1 MNIKGGSVALCLA
14 VACVQ
19 LEVGGATQVRV
30 DPNHQREAIAHYRS
44 GQEFLHWE
52 QLDEAIKE
60 FSTAVSLDPM
70 LALAYYSLGQTEMKL
85 KRYRE
90 AIDAFLA
97 CRQAFQNLQSLASK
111 DQSAAEQV
119 RDDEIRELQDTIRRI
134 QSGQIKVGGQPEIFK
149 LEARIADLE
158 RMKMRGLGTDQVPSA
173 VSLALGSAYFRTGE
187 LADAEREYNAA
198 IRVNPKFGEAH
209 NNLAVVY
216 MMTNRLAE
224 AEREVKLAEAAGYPV
239 AQGLKDEIKKKK
251 GGGGEEESNLYL
263 VVDNL
268 FTL

>member
-1 MNIKGGSVALCLA
+1 MNIKDAAIALCLA
-14 VACVQ
+14 AACVQ
-19 LEVGGATQVRV
+19 VAAGRAPQVRA
-30 DPNHQREAIAHYRS
+30 DATRQREAVKHYRS
-44 GQEFLHWE
+44 GQELLHWE
-52 QLDEAIKE
+52 RLDEAITE

-70 LALAYYSLGQTEMKL
+70 LALAHYSLGQTEMKL

-90 AIDAFLA
+90 AIAAFLA
-97 CRQAFQNLQSLASK
+97 CRQAFQDLLSVASK

-149 LEARIADLE
+149 LEARIAELE

-187 LADAEREYNAA
+187 LGDAEREYGAA

-216 MMTNRLAE
+216 MMTNRLVE
-224 AEREVKLAEAAGYPV
+224 AEREVKLAEAAGYAV

-251 GGGGEEESNLYL
+251 GGGG
-263 VVDNL
+263 
-268 FTL
+268 FGR

>member
-1 MNIKGGSVALCLA
+1 MTIKDACTAVCLTA
-14 VACVQ
+14 ACVQ
-19 LEVGGATQVRV
+19 VGAARPIQLRADAT
-30 DPNHQREAIAHYRS
+30 HQREAVAHYRA

-52 QLDEAIKE
+52 QLDQAIAE

-70 LALAYYSLGQTEMKL
+70 LALAHYSLGQTEMKL

-90 AIDAFLA
+90 AIAAFLA
-97 CRQAFQNLQSLASK
+97 CRQAFQNLQALASK
-111 DQSAAEQV
+111 DQSASEQV

-187 LADAEREYNAA
+187 LGDAEREYNAA

-216 MMTNRLAE
+216 MMTNRLVE

-251 GGGGEEESNLYL
+251 GGGDPGR
-263 VVDNL
+263 
-268 FTL
+268 